1 MEKANGWWFPDKE
14 SHLPQWLEEV
24 KKKKQSVIL
33 NNREAYQGKKQVAA
47 MAACKQFRNAID
59 VGGHVGLWSFNLSHK
74 FKHVDTFEPVQ
85 AHRDCFSKN
94 VLATRSNVT
103 LHPCALGS
111 VEGSVSMFTEKSSSG
126 DTRVGGEG
134 DIPMKTLD
142 SFNLNDVDLI
152 KIDCEGYELFVIKG
166 GVDTIRRCRP
176 TIIVEQ
182 KPGHGEAY
190 GLSDTEAVSFLKDM
204 GYKLV
209 KEMAGDYIL
218 TC

>member
-1 MEKANGWWFPDKE
+1 MEKKNGWWFPDKE
-14 SHLPQWLEEV
+14 SHLPKWLEAV

-59 VGGHVGLWSFNLSHK
+59 IGGHVGLWSFNLSHK
-74 FKHVDTFEPVQ
+74 FKHVDAFEPMQ
-85 AHRDCFSKN
+85 AHRDCFAKN

-103 LHPCALGS
+103 LHACALGS
-111 VEGSVSMFTEKSSSG
+111 TEGSVSMVTEKTSSG

-166 GVDTIRRCRP
+166 GVETIRRCRP

-182 KPGHGEAY
+182 KPGHGGAY
-190 GLSDTEAVSFLKDM
+190 GLSDTAAVSFLKDM
-204 GYKLV
+204 GYVLKA
-209 KEMAGDYIL
+209 EMAGDYIL

>member
-14 SHLPQWLEEV
+14 SHLPKWLEEV

-59 VGGHVGLWSFNLSHK
+59 IGGHVGLWSFNLSH
-74 FKHVDTFEPVQ
+74 
-85 AHRDCFSKN
+85 RDCFTKN

-103 LHPCALGS
+103 LHACALGS
-111 VEGSVSMFTEKSSSG
+111 TEGSVSMTTEKSSSG
-126 DTRVGGEG
+126 DTRIAGEG

-152 KIDCEGYELFVIKG
+152 KIDCEGYELFVIEG
-166 GVDTIRRCRP
+166 GIETIKRCRP
-176 TIIVEQ
+176 AIIVEQ

>member
-1 MEKANGWWFPDKE
+1 MEKTNGWWFPDKE
-14 SHLPQWLEEV
+14 AHLPKWLEEV

-74 FKHVDTFEPVQ
+74 FKKVDAFEPVQ

-94 VLATRSNVT
+94 VLATCSNVT
-103 LHPCALGS
+103 LHSCALGS
-111 VEGSVSMFTEKSSSG
+111 TEGSVSMITEKTSSG

-134 DIPMKTLD
+134 SIPMKTLD

-152 KIDCEGYELFVIKG
+152 KIDCEGYELFVIEG
-166 GVDTIRRCRP
+166 GIETIERCRP
-176 TIIVEQ
+176 AIIVEQ
-182 KPGHGEAY
+182 KPGHGGAY
-190 GLSDTEAVSFLKDM
+190 GLSDTAAVSFLKDM
-204 GYKLV
+204 GYVLKA
-209 KEMAGDYIL
+209 EMAGDFIL